1 MRITGIVLIVLGWLT
16 LAFQCIGYFGK
27 HDPPPPMEGIE
38 KVAYYT
44 GFNLFLIIAVLL
56 LLIGY
61 RIRRKARRKKI
72 KKDLLD
78 NFLTDSPKTPGA

>member
-1 MRITGIVLIVLGWLT
+1 
-16 LAFQCIGYFGK
+16 
-27 HDPPPPMEGIE
+27 MEGIE
-38 KVAYYT
+38 KVAYYI
-44 GFNLFLIIAVLL
+44 GFNLFLIIAVILL
-56 LLIGY
+56 LVGY